1 MEFISIAI
9 EENLRDSLFGTDGIR
24 GRTNFYPI
32 DAETLL
38 KIGISAGNVIGNNLE
53 KPKVIIGKDTR
64 RSGYMV
70 ENALTA
76 GFISAGWDVN
86 LLGPLPTP
94 AVSFL
99 TKSLR
104 ADLGIM
110 ISASHNPFE
119 DNGIKFFDRDGFKL
133 DDELEA
139 LISNEVKR
147 PQALVQPQ
155 NLGRASRIN
164 DVLGR
169 YTEFA
174 KTTVS
179 GDLRLD
185 GLKVLVD
192 CANGAAYKLI
202 PQTISELGAEVIPVN
217 VDPNGFNINLECGST
232 YPRRAQE
239 AVLAE
244 KADLGLCLD
253 GDADRVLLIDENG
266 KIADGDQ
273 VMALIA
279 KSWMTEGSLRNNTL
293 VATVMS
299 NLAFEIFLKD
309 IGVQLIRTNVGDRHV
324 AERMLAGG
332 FNLGGEQSGHIILS
346 DFSSTGDGLI
356 TSLQILSILKASNKR
371 ASELLNSFEPFPQRI
386 VNLDP
391 KSCNDFLSNDRVK
404 KELLNIESRIKKS
417 GRIII
422 RKSGTENLIRLMV
435 EHKDQNRLEETLNS
449 CLGLLRK

>member
-1 MEFISIAI
+1 M
-9 EENLRDSLFGTDGIR
+9 DTLFGTDGIR
-24 GRTNFYPI
+24 GRSNSYPI
-32 DAETLL
+32 DAATLL
-38 KIGISAGNVIGNNLE
+38 KIGISAGNVIGRNLE

-76 GFISAGWDVN
+76 GFISAGWNVN

-133 DDELEA
+133 DDKLEVM
-139 LISNEVKR
+139 ISDEVKL
-147 PQALVQPQ
+147 PSTLVEPRS
-155 NLGRASRIN
+155 LGRASRIN

-179 GDLRLD
+179 SDLRLD

-202 PQTISELGAEVIPVN
+202 PQTISELGAEVITMS

-232 YPRRAQE
+232 YPSRAQE
-239 AVLAE
+239 AVLE
-244 KADLGLCLD
+244 KKADLGLCLD

-279 KSWMTEGSLRNNTL
+279 KSWMSEGSLRKNTL
-293 VATVMS
+293 VSTVMS
-299 NLAFEIFLKD
+299 NLAFEIFLKGL
-309 IGVQLIRTNVGDRHV
+309 GVELIRTNVGDRHV
-324 AERMLAGG
+324 SERMIAGG

-356 TSLQILSILKASNKR
+356 TSLQVLSILKATNKS
-371 ASELLNSFEPFPQRI
+371 ASELLNCFEPFPQKI

-391 KSCNDFLSNDRVK
+391 ESCVDFLAKGS
-404 KELLNIESRIKKS
+404 IKKKLLDIENGIKES

-435 EHKDQNRLEETLNS
+435 EHKDKGMLESTLTS
-449 CLGLLRK
+449 CLNVLRK